1 MKFTTKKVLKEK
13 LQDLRKLIEHLYDE
27 KAGLESR
34 ASELEHRI
42 VVLEEEIEDISNDLA
57 KGGE

>member
-1 MKFTTKKVLKEK
+1 MKFTTEKVLKEK
-13 LQDLRKLIEHLYDE
+13 LQDLTKLIELLYDK
-27 KAGLESR
+27 KAELESR

-42 VVLEEEIEDISNDLA
+42 VVLEEEIEDISNDLT